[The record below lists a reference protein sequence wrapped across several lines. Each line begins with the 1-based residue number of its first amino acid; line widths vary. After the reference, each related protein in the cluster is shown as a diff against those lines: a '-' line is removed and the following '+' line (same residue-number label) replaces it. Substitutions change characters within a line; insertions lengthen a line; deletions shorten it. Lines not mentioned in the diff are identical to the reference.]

1 MINCAN
7 LRDHFFLDRE
17 FLSFD
22 SFLSCSIQTLISSF
36 GSREEPSLYPG
47 SQIMQTQKREA
58 VLNFLFFSLLSFS
71 EFSQFKGCLS
81 IWNYSTILQVFF
93 FSENVRPYKATGME
107 TLCLFYNLFK
117 TPFSPKFT
125 KKAFLK
131 HFFFRDKDRWVS
143 TAVYVFLEPRNR
155 TCVSQQRIS
164 LLRLKRENIDG
175 TCHDDA
181 PPECRY
187 APLPL
192 PYLGTSPAL
201 GEH

>member
-1 MINCAN
+1 MKQFWIFSSSLFFLSASSAN
-7 LRDHFFLDRE
+7 LRAAYPFE
-17 FLSFD
+17 TIQLSFK
-22 SFLSCSIQTLISSF
+22 C
-36 GSREEPSLYPG
+36 
-47 SQIMQTQKREA
+47 
-58 VLNFLFFSLLSFS
+58 
-71 EFSQFKGCLS
+71 
-81 IWNYSTILQVFF
+81 FF